1 MEKAMMTLH
10 DVSLS
15 HSDAGALARVLEAYR
30 RGHPAESDPAEALA
44 ELLAQARRVPDAK
57 LPPDRIAM
65 GSTVT
70 YVEEPSGVRRTVTLA
85 YPADADLRLG
95 KISVLSPIGRAL
107 IGRKRGET
115 VDAVLPG
122 RRLLEIR
129 VVGTED
135 REPLRKAA

>member
-1 MEKAMMTLH
+1 MEKAMMMLH
-10 DVSLS
+10 DVFLS
-15 HSDAGALARVLEAYR
+15 HTDAEALAHMLEAYR
-30 RGHPAESDPAEALA
+30 RGHSSESDPAGALA
-44 ELLAQARRVPDAK
+44 DLLAQARRVPDAK

-129 VVGTED
+129 VVETED

>member
-10 DVSLS
+10 EVSLS
-15 HSDAGALARVLEAYR
+15 RTDAEALAQMLEVHR
-30 RGHPAESDPAEALA
+30 RGPAESDPAEALA
-44 ELLAQARRVPDAK
+44 ELLSHASRVPDGE
-57 LPPDRIAM
+57 LPADRIAM

-70 YVEEPSGVRRTVTLA
+70 YVEEPSGLRRTVTLA
-85 YPADADLRLG
+85 YPAEADLRLG

-115 VDAVLPG
+115 VDAELPG
-122 RRLLEIR
+122 GRWLEVR
-129 VVGTED
+129 VVATEQG

>member
-1 MEKAMMTLH
+1 MMMLH

-15 HSDAGALARVLEAYR
+15 HTDAEALARMLEVHRRGNSSESDPAGALA
-30 RGHPAESDPAEALA
+30 D
-44 ELLAQARRVPDAK
+44 LLAQARRVPDAK

-129 VVGTED
+129 VVDTED

>member
-1 MEKAMMTLH
+1 MMTLH

-15 HSDAGALARVLEAYR
+15 HTDAEALARMLEAHR
-30 RGHPAESDPAEALA
+30 RGHPAESDPAAALA
-44 ELLAQARRVPDAK
+44 DLLAQARRVADEK
-57 LPPDRIAM
+57 LPVDRIAM

-129 VVGTED
+129 VVDTED